1 MGLVLVSPEE
11 DAIGTP
17 VFYPPET
24 SVLHFDKFFP
34 ALYQQYDLRFIYGAS
49 ALASKTRRIEWDAD
63 SPVLSDSRLDGI
75 EARVAVGQITPES

>member
-17 VFYPPET
+17 VFYPPST
-24 SVLHFDKFFP
+24 SVLSFNRFFP
-34 ALYQQYDLRFIYGAS
+34 ALYEQYDLRFVYGAS

-63 SPVLSDSRLDGI
+63 SPVLSDPRLDGI
-75 EARVAVGQITPES
+75 EARVAVGPTTPDP